1 MFGSLAPDVTAH
13 DVQELARATV
23 ALYTPGASPGS
34 KLGRAA
40 PIAES
45 ASRPWDQG
53 YELAEEVHERFDG
66 AFERDDCVDVKALS
80 ARRSHRDAGAVG

>member
-1 MFGSLAPDVTAH
+1 MSRNWRGRRSPS
-13 DVQELARATV
+13 
-23 ALYTPGASPGS
+23 TPHEASPGS

-66 AFERDDCVDVKALS
+66 AFERDDCVDVKALG
-80 ARRSHRDAGAVG
+80 ARRSHREAGAVG